1 MERRNA
7 RDKRLERLWNELD
20 DPALCEQAD
29 AEYASGFD
37 RAAFEETARVME
49 RYQVAGPTD
58 EQTKALLTRLAPLL
72 VEPKRVR
79 FADRLLIAEAGQAS
93 LWLKLIRSITSQ
105 VRLFSKSFWIVSAVI
120 MIAGALLMPFA
131 VGVGV
136 NSFLLVSS
144 LVSGVSVFYAL
155 RSYGTPMA
163 KLEST
168 FPVAPVEVMTGRLGI
183 IVFYDI
189 LLALAASIVLS
200 ISGLTGS
207 LFAFIVSWLVPL
219 CLCTLL
225 AFVAAVRFGPWLGG
239 GLSTAIWVVQLSL
252 RDLLGPFYLFG
263 GPGYAHWGTS
273 LLLGLALTAFLSIMA
288 YRLVRR
294 GREECERYDPV

>member
-7 RDKRLERLWNELD
+7 GDERLERLWNELN
-20 DPALCEQAD
+20 DPELRERAD
-29 AEYASGFD
+29 AECAGGFG
-37 RAAFEETARVME
+37 RAAFEETARAME

-58 EQTKALLTRLAPLL
+58 EQTQALLTRLAPLL
-72 VEPKRVR
+72 VEPERVR
-79 FADRLLIAEAGQAS
+79 FADRLLVAESGQGS

-120 MIAGALLMPFA
+120 MIAGALMMPLA
-131 VGVGV
+131 GGEGV
-136 NSFLLVSS
+136 NSFFIVSS
-144 LVSGVSVFYAL
+144 FVSGVSVFYAL

-168 FPVAPVEVMTGRLGI
+168 FPVSPVEVMTGRLGI

-200 ISGLTGS
+200 IGGLTGP

-239 GLSTAIWVVQLSL
+239 GLSTAVWVFQLTL
-252 RDLLGPFYLFG
+252 RDSLGPFYLFG
-263 GPGYAHWGTS
+263 GPGYPFWGTS
-273 LLLGLALTAFLSIMA
+273 RLLGIALTVVLSILA

-294 GREECERYDPV
+294 GRGGREAI